1 MTIPG
6 ITPPAGEEEEVR
18 TEGPGARLRRC
29 REAKQLDVATVATML
44 HLSEAKLSALESERF
59 DQLPGPVYIQGYLR
73 NYARLLGESVEEILE
88 AYRVWD
94 PSAERAPKLE
104 GKHRSMEKSGHRN
117 VARAV
122 SWLIV
127 LGLVLLVVLWLQ
139 GNLKGIEKRLAGGL
153 EDVRTVVTVTPA
165 TQEEAPAP
173 SNGGTMLAPL
183 PPLPAASI
191 DTRTDSNPEA
201 PINEQAAVAAPE
213 SAHEPQTEMPAA
225 NAVVMELQQAS
236 WVEVRDA
243 TGKLRINDL
252 LSAGSRKVLEGT
264 PPYQILLGNAAGVQ
278 ITIDG
283 KPFDLQSH
291 THANVAR
298 FTLDPEKIDTP

>member
-73 NYARLLGESVEEILE
+73 NYARLLGEPVEEILE
-88 AYRVWD
+88 AYHAWD
-94 PSAERAPKLE
+94 PSAEKVPKLE
-104 GKHRSMEKSGHRN
+104 GKHRSMDKSGHRN
-117 VARAV
+117 AARAV
-122 SWLIV
+122 TWLIG
-127 LGLVLLVVLWLQ
+127 LGLVFLVVLWLQ
-139 GNLKGIEKRLAGGL
+139 GNLKGIEKHLAGGL
-153 EDVRTVVTVTPA
+153 EDVRTAVTPT
-165 TQEEAPAP
+165 TQEQAPAP
-173 SNGGTMLAPL
+173 SNGGTMRAPL
-183 PPLPAASI
+183 PPLPAASVE
-191 DTRTDSNPEA
+191 TQTESNAATPA
-201 PINEQAAVAAPE
+201 DVPAVAAPPE
-213 SAHEPQTEMPAA
+213 TVNEPQPLIPAA
-225 NAVVMELQQAS
+225 DAVVMELQEAS

-252 LSAGSRKVLEGT
+252 LSAGSRKVLEGA
-264 PPYQILLGNAAGVQ
+264 PPYQILLGNAAGVR
-278 ITIDG
+278 ITIGG
-283 KPFDLQSH
+283 KPFDLQSR

-298 FTLDPEKIDTP
+298 FTLDPETTDTP

>member
-73 NYARLLGESVEEILE
+73 NYARLLGEPVEEILE
-88 AYRVWD
+88 AYHAWD
-94 PSAERAPKLE
+94 PSAEEEPKLE
-104 GKHRSMEKSGHRN
+104 GKHRSMDKSGHRN
-117 VARAV
+117 AARAV
-122 SWLIV
+122 TWLIV

-153 EDVRTVVTVTPA
+153 EGVRTAVTPA
-165 TQEEAPAP
+165 TQEEAEAAP

-183 PPLPAASI
+183 PPLPAASV
-191 DTRTDSNPEA
+191 DAQSDSNPEA
-201 PINEQAAVAAPE
+201 PADDQAAVAAPE
-213 SAHEPQTEMPAA
+213 TVNEPPPVIPAA
-225 NAVVMELQQAS
+225 DAVVMELQEAS

-252 LSAGSRKVLEGT
+252 LSPGSRKVLEGP
-264 PPYQILLGNAAGVQ
+264 PPYQILLGNAAGVR
-278 ITIDG
+278 ITIG
-283 KPFDLQSH
+283 GEPFDLKSR

-298 FTLDPEKIDTP
+298 FTLDPETIDTP